1 LSGFAYSWYRTNNA
15 GTFTSWSQNRVAFL
29 RQYQPETGQ
38 QQALA
43 ALDKFRQDPTEDIST
58 YSCRFCTLCNRWV
71 GNLLNDDTLKW
82 FFICGFDKVSTIES
96 INSRRPTTLEDAI
109 RVALEIEAIQKE
121 NERMVRRAHDPILSY
136 IHVYHRPEEQTQYH
150 HISNNRYTG
159 NSGALSGH
167 PTPLA
172 IKEPAPLLTYYSGID
187 QLYFDVK

>member
-1 LSGFAYSWYRTNNA
+1 
-15 GTFTSWSQNRVAFL
+15 
-29 RQYQPETGQ
+29 
-38 QQALA
+38 
-43 ALDKFRQDPTEDIST
+43 
-58 YSCRFCTLCNRWV
+58 V

-136 IHVYHRPEEQTQYH
+136 IHVYHR
-150 HISNNRYTG
+150 YTG